1 MNTLLISPPPIVS
14 RYEYPIYEKETQASG
29 QRQYMTPTGGLP
41 SVTTILSATKDMK
54 ILDAWR
60 KRIGDVEADKIIKI
74 AVTAGNLMHES
85 VENFLEGQERKN
97 GSNHIH
103 KLARSMADRIINEG
117 LCNVDEVWG
126 VEIPL
131 YFPYAYAGTTD
142 LVGVYNG
149 KPAIMDHKNS
159 KKIKKRSWIEDYFMQ
174 GAAYALAHNELYGTN
189 IRQIVIFMAS
199 RDHEYKTFVVEGDE
213 FDEYCDK
220 WMQRLSDYFDI
231 VANQIA

>member
-1 MNTLLISPPPIVS
+1 MNNHLISPPPIVT

-29 QRQYMTPTGGLP
+29 QREYMTPTGGLP
-41 SVTTILSATKDMK
+41 SVTTILSATKDMSG
-54 ILDAWR
+54 LDKWR
-60 KRIGDVEADKIIKI
+60 AFVGDAKADEIIRI

-85 VENFLEGQERKN
+85 VENFIERQPRKN

-131 YFPYAYAGTTD
+131 YFPHAYAGTTD

-159 KKIKKRSWIEDYFMQ
+159 KKIKKRSWIEDYFIQ
-174 GAAYALAHNELYGTN
+174 GALYAEAHNELYGTD

-199 RDHEYKTFVVEGDE
+199 RDHEYKTFVVEGDKY
-213 FDEYCDK
+213 DEYAVK
-220 WMQRLSDYFDI
+220 GFERVVEYYKLQES
-231 VANQIA
+231 A